1 MSESDQSYILRRLDD
16 PWKIGLW
23 ELDVALPF
31 AFCAFFGMLRG
42 TAVSLIVAV
51 ALGFIVARKVSR
63 IKAAKHPQ
71 FFKHF
76 LYWILPPFLSR
87 TRALPPSA
95 QHEMVG

>member
-1 MSESDQSYILRRLDD
+1 MSSEQSYILRRLDD

-31 AFCAFFGMLRG
+31 SFCAFFGMLRG
-42 TAVSLIVAV
+42 TAMSLVIGV
-51 ALGFIVARKVSR
+51 ALGFFLARTVSR
-63 IKAAKHPQ
+63 IKAAKHPA

-76 LYWILPPFLSR
+76 LYWCMPPFLSR

-95 QHEMVG
+95 QQEMVG